1 MSNYQDSHLTN
12 KMAILGMST
21 LVVGIGIMSLKLLNN
36 DYDPIPWMTLVIGVA
51 FGLAIT
57 IIVSSRSQKVLDF
70 LANAEEEKRKVA
82 IRTIKNNLKEIKELS
97 DLYFDTINNQGVT
110 TVQKRKALQ
119 TFLPKF
125 NTFISI
131 CQGTTPTLSDYITT
145 ENLQKLETNFTL
157 LNDLFTILEFGTD
170 QQFDANIINLQ
181 RYSENAVNF
190 LNEIS

>member
-1 MSNYQDSHLTN
+1 
-12 KMAILGMST
+12 MAILGIST
-21 LVVGIGIMSLKLLNN
+21 LIVGIGIMSLKIVDENFE
-36 DYDPIPWMTLVIGVA
+36 PIPWMTLIIGGA

-57 IIVSSRSQKVLDF
+57 IIVSSRSHKVLDF
-70 LANAEEEKRKVA
+70 LAKAEKEKRKVA

-110 TVQKRKALQ
+110 TVQKRKAIR

-145 ENLQKLETNFTL
+145 ENLQKLETNF
-157 LNDLFTILEFGTD
+157 
-170 QQFDANIINLQ
+170 
-181 RYSENAVNF
+181 V
-190 LNEIS
+190 